1 MGMLAAPKARLI
13 QSFKAW
19 CLTTRLEAVIIIII
33 IIIIIIKYA
42 LISVTLNI

>member
-19 CLTTRLEAVIIIII
+19 CLTTRLEVVIII

>member
-33 IIIIIIKYA
+33 IIIIKYA

>member
-33 IIIIIIKYA
+33 IIIIIKYA